1 MFGEFSQNELN
12 EKSQELS
19 SKVIECQK
27 VEDEKKSSNSAFKE
41 VIDGIE
47 ARINELARDIRR
59 KGADKQVNCVV
70 KFHDPVPGMKT
81 TIRLDTKETVK
92 TEEMTSD
99 EKQTELFDD
108 IGSLEDLFAQ
118 PSEEKAADK
127 PEEGEKS

>member
-1 MFGEFSQNELN
+1 
-12 EKSQELS
+12 
-19 SKVIECQK
+19 
-27 VEDEKKSSNSAFKE
+27 
-41 VIDGIE
+41 
-47 ARINELARDIRR
+47 
-59 KGADKQVNCVV
+59 V